1 MNMSGKQITSNGPAK
16 IAEQSP
22 KPEPGKSTPVFKKTE
37 RMPTPAKAALNAPLH
52 ASWENHQTRNLHP
65 YPLPSMDELKARWK
79 QQVGAARMVWDKL
92 SEKELLESEG
102 HKMPLVC
109 LIQEHHGATRDEA
122 NKQVNRFFEKHMS
135 CPSIRQA
142 ANK

>member
-1 MNMSGKQITSNGPAK
+1 MNMPGKQITSNAPANT
-16 IAEQSP
+16 AEQNP
-22 KPEPGKSTPVFKKTE
+22 KTGAGKNTPVLKKTE
-37 RMPTPAKAALNAPLH
+37 CMPTPVKAAFNTPLR

-65 YPLPSMDELKARWK
+65 HPLPSMDELKARWK

-102 HKMPLVC
+102 HKRPLVC
-109 LIQEHHGATRDEA
+109 LIQERHGATRDEA

-135 CPSIRQA
+135 
-142 ANK
+142 